1 MSRRSDKAEPEQIAL
16 PLGSASASDP
26 ARIVVGDANKT
37 VIDALG
43 SPHDWPF
50 RTAVLTGPPR
60 SGKSLLGRWFGL
72 SHPAASVIDDAQERS
87 DTDLFHAWNR
97 AQQAGA
103 PLLLIASPEAPAPD
117 HGTAAGD
124 LFGGSGGWT
133 IALPDLRSR
142 LGAALHLEISQ
153 PDEEMIAALI
163 ESHAARRGLAL
174 PNGALTYLLPRIERS
189 HAAAEEVVAEI
200 DRLSLERKAPPTLS
214 IWRAALEAVQGPE
227 QGELL

>member
-1 MSRRSDKAEPEQIAL
+1 MAL
-16 PLGSASASDP
+16 PLGSASPSDP
-26 ARIVVGDANKT
+26 ARIIVGPANKT

-43 SPHDWPF
+43 APDDWPF

-60 SGKSLLGRWFGL
+60 SGKSLLGRWFSV
-72 SHPAASVIDDAQERS
+72 SHPSARVIDDAHEYP

-97 AQQAGA
+97 AQQASA
-103 PLLLIASPEAPAPD
+103 PLLLIANREGPD
-117 HGTAAGD
+117 AETANESAD
-124 LFGGSGGWT
+124 LFGGSEGWT

-142 LGAALHLEISQ
+142 LGAALHLEIAA
-153 PDEEMIAALI
+153 PDEEMLAALI

-174 PNGALTYLLPRIERS
+174 PNGALTYLVPRIERS
-189 HAAAEEVVAEI
+189 HAAAEQVVAEI